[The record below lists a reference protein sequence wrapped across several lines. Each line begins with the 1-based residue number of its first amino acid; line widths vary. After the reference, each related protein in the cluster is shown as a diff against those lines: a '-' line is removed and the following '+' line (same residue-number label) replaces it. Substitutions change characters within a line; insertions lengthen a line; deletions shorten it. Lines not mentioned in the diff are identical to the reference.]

1 MTKKVF
7 KKINLTCVLQNPNPN
22 FYGEVSSNDAGNGQP
37 TVVSGIL
44 SPIDGG
50 MLFQETLTRKRPIR
64 NSRLYE
70 GQHIALVR
78 RKDGFYYPQ
87 WKRPDGKLAG
97 MIWKLGAD
105 EKRDIAFTGG
115 KPTFYDLYG
124 LKLPAR
130 QVSQGVYRLTLGES
144 PVYFVGGRI
153 AGAESIRETTVK

>member
-7 KKINLTCVLQNPNPN
+7 KKINLTCVLQTPNPN

-78 RKDGFYYPQ
+78 RKDGFYYPLLKALKPQ
-87 WKRPDGKLAG
+87 ELQDKPSLAFR
-97 MIWKLGAD
+97 IYCELTEALGFID
-105 EKRDIAFTGG
+105 
-115 KPTFYDLYG
+115 
-124 LKLPAR
+124 
-130 QVSQGVYRLTLGES
+130 
-144 PVYFVGGRI
+144 
-153 AGAESIRETTVK
+153 